1 MDFCRATWTSM
12 RFSQNGLNFDLPQLA
27 REGKWHE
34 VEELLTRG
42 ADINSEGGGN
52 PWNGE
57 HHQTALSWAAEMG
70 HFSLVQLLVERK
82 ATIETRN
89 WNAQTPLSLA
99 CQEGH
104 RRVVRLLLEKEANI
118 EAQDHKFQT
127 PLFLADDPEVVQLL
141 LEKSAQIKPS
151 AAHDSILWAAANGHA
166 EIVRLL
172 LEKDAEIEKEDWR
185 HYRQTPLAL
194 AARYGHAQI
203 VELLLEKKAKIQKR
217 HYMERTPL
225 SLACQEGHRRV
236 VQLLLEKEAE
246 IEEECWS
253 RTLSFAAE
261 FGNLQIVKFLLEMKA
276 EAAPMYHRTPF
287 ELATQFGHDD
297 VSVLLLRHER
307 KGDWTVKQLCWLIKR
322 HNQDAVVREMNIW
335 PKAAKQSNLLKNDIL
350 NFNRRRAPLAERLR
364 PVLAPNEK
372 KPKDPSD
379 ENCAA
384 IIHTMNL
391 NDLSQ
396 ENLLWAPE
404 VAVMLKV
411 LPGVTGSDAINEEF
425 LQTLAHTP
433 HERIFETD
441 AIQAMILVAW
451 QQERFWTWL
460 EILSCTTMVISLCL
474 SSHGFR
480 HGELMLA
487 ERFLWPAAVLHSK
500 KSLNEL
506 VQLLA
511 HLRKKLFKNDYEN
524 LEYYEPYSRRFWDR
538 WYSRSYIN
546 FNNLADLLYIG
557 SGWAAIG
564 RQLSRPSN
572 LEKPCMAIFCALSWL
587 RLLYCLRGETWMG
600 PRLLPILC
608 AIKDTFA
615 FFFLMTICIV
625 AASHAYYT
633 LEIRDEPWP
642 TYAALMQIVRLG
654 IFGDFDM
661 FEFEGLD
668 PIYTSNDAD
677 TAYILKPQDPDPGPH
692 YPWVH
697 ALFYITGVGITVLLM
712 NVLISVLSESYNR
725 YAKQAVGE
733 FFRARV
739 NILVELQG
747 RPLRRLWNCL
757 KWACQRNKSQSIAQC
772 PKGDLQNS
780 IEQTR
785 CNESENSWSQ
795 EEEVSTLLG
804 LLKFFVHCLCVAL
817 LWSVYFVIWFALDLI
832 GLNIDCLLCQL
843 RFAWGSF
850 GYIKPRLNRPGA
862 RAAAKQCAIFF
873 LVRDEPESLRM
884 ELKRI
889 ESLDT
894 RMQTVEKTVGGMHN
908 KIETLEH
915 RLEGQ
920 IETGFTQMRELI
932 AGQTHRRRRRSSRNG
947 RISPVEMRTD
957 SSNHSKEVSHSE
969 MTSAESRRPSKKER
983 GQRFESL
990 DIRMPTV
997 EKTNRM
1003 YAQQHGE
1010 VDRDRL

>member
-1 MDFCRATWTSM
+1 M
-12 RFSQNGLNFDLPQLA
+12 
-27 REGKWHE
+27 
-34 VEELLTRG
+34 
-42 ADINSEGGGN
+42 
-52 PWNGE
+52 
-57 HHQTALSWAAEMG
+57 
-70 HFSLVQLLVERK
+70 
-82 ATIETRN
+82 
-89 WNAQTPLSLA
+89 
-99 CQEGH
+99 
-104 RRVVRLLLEKEANI
+104 
-118 EAQDHKFQT
+118 
-127 PLFLADDPEVVQLL
+127 
-141 LEKSAQIKPS
+141 
-151 AAHDSILWAAANGHA
+151 
-166 EIVRLL
+166 
-172 LEKDAEIEKEDWR
+172 KD
-185 HYRQTPLAL
+185 
-194 AARYGHAQI
+194 
-203 VELLLEKKAKIQKR
+203 
-217 HYMERTPL
+217 
-225 SLACQEGHRRV
+225 
-236 VQLLLEKEAE
+236 
-246 IEEECWS
+246 
-253 RTLSFAAE
+253 
-261 FGNLQIVKFLLEMKA
+261 
-276 EAAPMYHRTPF
+276 
-287 ELATQFGHDD
+287 
-297 VSVLLLRHER
+297 
-307 KGDWTVKQLCWLIKR
+307 LCWLIKR

-335 PKAAKQSNLLKNDIL
+335 PKAAKQSNTLQDIR
-350 NFNRRRAPLAERLR
+350 NFNRRRAPLPERLR

-372 KPKDPSD
+372 KPKDPND

-384 IIHTMNL
+384 IIHAMNL
-391 NDLSQ
+391 RDLSQ

-474 SSHGFR
+474 SSYGFR
-480 HGELMLA
+480 NSFFELGEA
-487 ERFLWPAAVLHSK
+487 FLSVAAVLHSK

-506 VQLLA
+506 VQFLA
-511 HLRKKLFKNDYEN
+511 HWRKKCCEDPIEPY
-524 LEYYEPYSRRFWDR
+524 LEYYEQDSHSWHSFGDQL
-538 WYSRSYIN
+538 YSRSYIN

-557 SGWAAIG
+557 SGWAAIV
-564 RQLSRPSN
+564 RQSSSPSS

-817 LWSVYFVIWFALDLI
+817 LWSVYYVIWFALDLI

-843 RFAWGSF
+843 RFSWGSF

-889 ESLDT
+889 ESLNT

-915 RLEGQ
+915 RLERQ

-932 AGQTHRRRRRSSRNG
+932 AGQTHRRRSSRNG

-983 GQRFESL
+983 RQRLESL
-990 DIRMPTV
+990 DNRMPTV

-1003 YAQQHGE
+1003 YAQQHGD